1 MKCIRVVGFV
11 AGLAVSLAAPAQ
23 ENARKGMRTASRS
36 DLEKQLYEIG
46 QKWLE
51 AARTQ
56 NLKLLE
62 QLWTDR
68 FFEILPGGQRVS
80 KAELLDLLAKAERR
94 PGKGAF
100 ADDFKL
106 RSRIRK

>member
-11 AGLAVSLAAPAQ
+11 AALAVPLAAPAQ
-23 ENARKGMRTASRS
+23 ETARKGMRTASQS
-36 DLEKQLYEIG
+36 DLEKQLYEID

-56 NLKLLE
+56 NLKFLK

-68 FFEILPGGQRVS
+68 LFEILPGDAGRVRAPWRMIS
-80 KAELLDLLAKAERR
+80 SCRR
-94 PGKGAF
+94 F
-100 ADDFKL
+100 TETSSL
-106 RSRIRK
+106 RPIIRL